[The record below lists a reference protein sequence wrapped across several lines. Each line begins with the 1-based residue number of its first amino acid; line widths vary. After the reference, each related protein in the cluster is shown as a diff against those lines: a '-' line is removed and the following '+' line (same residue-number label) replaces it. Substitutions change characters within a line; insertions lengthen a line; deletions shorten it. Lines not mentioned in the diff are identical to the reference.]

1 MTSSHDQF
9 IEITVPVQ
17 EKILYRPGRA
27 SILVPVEE
35 WDSLTSRIRACKTTF
50 PFWTATYS
58 VAFGIAITAGL
69 SIIPVAFTPQL
80 PNWVFTT
87 YVTTS
92 AVGFVGGIISVIA
105 ERAASRRQQS
115 DIDRL
120 VVEMERRKSSSTAT
134 QPEATLP

>member
-1 MTSSHDQF
+1 MSHQPDQF
-9 IEITVPVQ
+9 IEVTIVRREV
-17 EKILYRPGRA
+17 IRYRPDRT

-35 WDSLTSRIRACKTTF
+35 WDSLTARIRACKTTF
-50 PFWTATYS
+50 PFWTVTYS

-69 SIIPVAFTPQL
+69 SIIPVAYAPQL

-105 ERAASRRQQS
+105 ERVASRRQQS
-115 DIDRL
+115 DIDGL

-134 QPEATLP
+134 QPEATIS